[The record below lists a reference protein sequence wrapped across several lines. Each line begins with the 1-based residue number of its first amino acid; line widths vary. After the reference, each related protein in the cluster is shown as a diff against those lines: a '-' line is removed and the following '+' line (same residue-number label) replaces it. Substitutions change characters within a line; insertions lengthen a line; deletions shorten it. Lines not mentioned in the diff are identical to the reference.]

1 VVRLVRSKGV
11 GVYFVTQNPSDVPE
25 TVLGQLGNRVQH
37 ALRAFTPKDQRAV
50 KSAADTLRPNPRV
63 DIGRAITELAVGEA
77 LVSVLDEKGT
87 PTVTERGWIVPPASQ
102 IGPITD
108 VQRATMQ
115 NATVSLYGHYNE
127 AIDRDS
133 AYEVLK
139 ARTATRIEG
148 AGGAG
153 QAGGAGEAGDAAGAG
168 WAGDAL
174 TKILL
179 GSRGPRGGK
188 REGLLEAAAKSAAR
202 SVGSGLGRA
211 IIRGTLGSILG
222 SGRSR
227 R

>member
-1 VVRLVRSKGV
+1 M
-11 GVYFVTQNPSDVPE
+11 
-25 TVLGQLGNRVQH
+25 
-37 ALRAFTPKDQRAV
+37 
-50 KSAADTLRPNPRV
+50 
-63 DIGRAITELAVGEA
+63 
-77 LVSVLDEKGT
+77 LDEKGT
-87 PTVTERGWIVPPASQ
+87 PTLTERGWIVPPASQ

-108 VQRATMQ
+108 VQRATIQ
-115 NATVSLYGHYNE
+115 KATVSLYGHYHE

-133 AYEVLK
+133 AYEILK
-139 ARTATRIEG
+139 ARTETRIEG
-148 AGGAG
+148 AGR
-153 QAGGAGEAGDAAGAG
+153 AGGAGPAGPAGGAGDT
-168 WAGDAL
+168 L

>member
-1 VVRLVRSKGV
+1 
-11 GVYFVTQNPSDVPE
+11 
-25 TVLGQLGNRVQH
+25 VLGQLGNRVQH

-87 PTVTERGWIVPPASQ
+87 PTVTERAWIVPPASQ

-108 VQRATMQ
+108 VQRATIQ

-127 AIDRDS
+127 AVDRDS
-133 AYEVLK
+133 AYEILK
-139 ARTATRIEG
+139 ARTGTRIEG
-148 AGGAG
+148 AGREGGAG
-153 QAGGAGEAGDAAGAG
+153 QGGGAGGAGQGGGAGGAGRAGEAGDAAGAG